1 MAKYKQVDL
10 LEEQESFV
18 SIDYLLKEVTVYS
31 NRATVM
37 NRMDRLGY
45 KPTREFLEL
54 DGTVGG
60 AEWVFPT
67 SMIGKFLRT
76 GIFGYNSDDGAGLAS
91 EE

>member
-1 MAKYKQVDL
+1 MSKYNQVDI
-10 LEEQESFV
+10 LEEQETFV
-18 SIDYLLKEVTVYS
+18 SIDYLQKEVVVYS

-37 NRMDRLGY
+37 NRMTNLGY
-45 KPTREFLEL
+45 EPTREFKEL

-76 GIFGYNSDDGAGLAS
+76 GIFGYNSDSGAVIES
-91 EE
+91 